1 MTPLIGASSDWYV
14 SREATAIVTNWI
26 HLTFHMIYRIEDA
39 PYDIIVG
46 IGIAICAG
54 RKCSVIRA
62 TTAVEPVV
70 TDMLHIAHIITR
82 IRVVRITARLHCST
96 RSIVPLG

>member
-39 PYDIIVG
+39 PYNILVGIGIG

-70 TDMLHIAHIITR
+70 TEMLHIAHFITR
-82 IRVVRITARLHCST
+82 IRVV
-96 RSIVPLG
+96 